1 MRYDRLIL
9 LLVGE
14 QIVSLELLV
23 DRGRARLLTLLLRLL
38 LLLLLLLLLVLN
50 QRFVLSLRIDSILS
64 EGGGHLCQLLSLRLW
79 GRC

>member
-38 LLLLLLLLLVLN
+38 LLLLLLVLN